1 MASKKLFFEKFK
13 EAAASV
19 LPIVVIVAVMCLS
32 FVPMQADLM
41 LSFVIGSVMLIVGM
55 GLFTLG
61 SEVSMTPIGTHMG
74 AKLTKSRNL
83 TLILVVSFLLG
94 IAVTVSEPDLT
105 VRGVAFYDG
114 VTETP
119 AITEAAR
126 WIDCIINDKEL
137 YTKPEQACVVSEIL
151 EAIYTSNKTGQP
163 VYFD

>member
-1 MASKKLFFEKFK
+1 MFWSAYSAETVHRTITFETLDLQASWALNTSEPIQ
-13 EAAASV
+13 EGSCV
-19 LPIVVIVAVMCLS
+19 LCGTKAGAVMKNNTVVLNKD
-32 FVPMQADLM
+32 DL
-41 LSFVIGSVMLIVGM
+41 GKLI
-55 GLFTLG
+55 T
-61 SEVSMTPIGTHMG
+61 T
-74 AKLTKSRNL
+74 
-83 TLILVVSFLLG
+83 
-94 IAVTVSEPDLT
+94 EPDLT

-126 WIDCIINDKEL
+126 WIDAIVNDKEL